1 MGPASTDPTAGYTA
15 EDYATHVRTEFGT
28 YRDLLDRLIN
38 ATGFQVVDVQVRGQ
52 VYAAYSCI
60 RR

>member
-1 MGPASTDPTAGYTA
+1 MASASTDPAAGYTA

-28 YRDLLDRLIN
+28 YRDLLDHLID
-38 ATGFQVVDVQVRGQ
+38 ATGFQVLDLQVRSQ
-52 VYAAYSCI
+52 LYAAYTCI